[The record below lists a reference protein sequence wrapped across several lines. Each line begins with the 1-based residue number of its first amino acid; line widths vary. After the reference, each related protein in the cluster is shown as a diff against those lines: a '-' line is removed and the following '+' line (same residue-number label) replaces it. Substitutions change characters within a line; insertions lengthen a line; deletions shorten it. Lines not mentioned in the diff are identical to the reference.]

1 MKSMGK
7 KARKEIVA
15 GQGFYYMPS
24 AYVTLKVT
32 VEGRYSHE
40 KMERAVRLLE
50 EAHPLIHHV
59 VRKSGSRMWF
69 EDAGQHVTLKEFDE
83 LQNITWENA
92 IRKIIY
98 KPINLL
104 ETPGVII
111 GVVIRADRF
120 YLMVVCQHMYGDG
133 MSVKLLMDDLIYAYR
148 TGEVPAKKEAYPELC
163 ETDLPEAYRIPGMVR
178 DGLLAVSKRC
188 EEKQVEFTWEDYK
201 QMIETHNASVGYGL
215 VCRNIKKPMF
225 LKLRE
230 KCKELGVTISAA
242 ISTAIADAMLQG
254 EAIEAI
260 ISVDTRRFFERGNE
274 EEMANYASC
283 IKPILHY
290 DRSIGFWENVE
301 ITDRCIKEKRNH
313 TEELFETLYTFMLL
327 SADAFGAAYY
337 ARYGMFRDME
347 VLGMMRNAL
356 SLSYG
361 SENFELSNI
370 RNISFEE
377 VAGDMV
383 VRDAYFIPNLMP
395 ACNCTFGV
403 TSLRDVLTIS
413 LGHKL
418 NAVSEEKAR
427 EIINAVYDSLT
438 MSLEEDA
445 SVAS

>member
-1 MKSMGK
+1 MKMGMK
-7 KARKEIVA
+7 RKEIVA

-32 VEGRYSHE
+32 VEGRYSHA
-40 KMERAVRLLE
+40 KMERAVRCLE
-50 EAHPLIHHV
+50 EAHPLIRHV
-59 VRKSGSRMWF
+59 VRKSGSKMWF
-69 EDAGQHVTLKEFDE
+69 EDAGNHVTLKEFDE

-92 IRKIIY
+92 IRKLIY
-98 KPINLL
+98 KPMHLE

-111 GVVIRADRF
+111 GGVIRADRF

-133 MSVKLLMDDLIYAYR
+133 MSVKVLMEDLLMAYR
-148 TGEVPAKKEAYPELC
+148 TGTVPPKKEAYPELS
-163 ETDLPEAYRIPGMVR
+163 ENDLPAEYRIPEDVKKN
-178 DGLLAVSKRC
+178 LIAVSKKC
-188 EEKQVEFTWEDYK
+188 EEKQVEFSWEMYEK
-201 QMIETHNASVGYGL
+201 MIETHNSSIGYGL
-215 VCRNIKKPMF
+215 VCRNIKRPMF

-230 KCKELGVTISAA
+230 KCKELGVTIGAA
-242 ISTAIADAMLQG
+242 ISTAIAGAMLQG
-254 EAIEAI
+254 DAIEAI
-260 ISVDTRRFFERGNE
+260 ISVDTRAIFGERAGE
-274 EEMANYASC
+274 GMANYASC
-283 IKPILHY
+283 IKPLLRY
-290 DRSIGFWENVE
+290 DRSLEFWDNVV
-301 ITDRCIKEKRNH
+301 IIDRCIKEKRMY
-313 TEELFETLYTFMLL
+313 TEEVLETLYTFMLL

-337 ARYGMFRDME
+337 ARYGLFRDME

-361 SENFELSNI
+361 SENFEMSNI
-370 RNISFEE
+370 KNISFEAAAE
-377 VAGDMV
+377 DFV

-418 NAVSEEKAR
+418 NAVSESKAR
-427 EIINAVYDSLT
+427 EIINTVYDSLT

>member
-1 MKSMGK
+1 MKSMGTK
-7 KARKEIVA
+7 TRKEIVA

-32 VEGRYSHE
+32 VEGRYNRE

-50 EAHPLIHHV
+50 EAHPLICHV
-59 VRKSGSRMWF
+59 VGKSGSKMWF
-69 EDAGQHVTLKEFDE
+69 EDAGKHVTLKEYDE
-83 LQNITWENA
+83 LQNLTWEAA
-92 IRKIIY
+92 IRKMIY

-104 ETPGVII
+104 ETPGVIV

-120 YLMVVCQHMYGDG
+120 YVMVVCQHMYGDG
-133 MSVKLLMDDLIYAYR
+133 MSVKLLMEDLLLAYR
-148 TGEVPAKKEAYPELC
+148 TGELPQKKGAYPELS
-163 ETDLPEAYRIPGMVR
+163 EEDLPEAYRIPEAVR
-178 DGLLAVSKRC
+178 AGLLAVSKKC
-188 EEKQVEFTWEDYK
+188 EEKHVEFTWEDYK
-201 QMIETHNASVGYGL
+201 QMIETHNASIGYGL
-215 VCRNIKKPMF
+215 VCRNIKRPMF

-242 ISTAIADAMLQG
+242 ISTAIAGAMLQG
-254 EAIEAI
+254 DTIEAI
-260 ISVDTRRFFERGNE
+260 ISVDTRSLFNRKNE

-283 IKPILHY
+283 IKPLLQY
-290 DRSIGFWENVE
+290 DRTIGFWDNVV
-301 ITDRCIKEKRNH
+301 ITDRCIKERRSH
-313 TEELFETLYTFMLL
+313 AEEVLDTLYTFMLL

-361 SENFELSNI
+361 SENFELSNL
-370 RNISFEE
+370 REISFAAGSEE
-377 VAGDMV
+377 FV

-427 EIINAVYDSLT
+427 EIINKVYDSLT
-438 MSLEEDA
+438 MSLEADA
-445 SVAS
+445 VVAS

>member
-59 VRKSGSRMWF
+59 VRKSGNRMWF

-148 TGEVPAKKEAYPELC
+148 TGETPAKKVAYPELC
-163 ETDLPEAYRIPGMVR
+163 ETDLPETYRIPGAVR
-178 DGLLAVSKRC
+178 DGLLAVSKKC

-242 ISTAIADAMLQG
+242 ISTAIAGAMLQG
-254 EAIEAI
+254 ETIEAI
-260 ISVDTRRFFERGNE
+260 ISVDTRSFFERGNE

-283 IKPILHY
+283 IKPLLHY

>member
-1 MKSMGK
+1 MGK
-7 KARKEIVA
+7 KSRKEIVA
-15 GQGFYYMPS
+15 GQGFYYMPT

-40 KMERAVRLLE
+40 KMERAVRCLE
-50 EAHPLIHHV
+50 EAHPLICHV
-59 VRKSGSRMWF
+59 VCKSGSKMWF
-69 EDAGQHVTLKEFDE
+69 EDAGKHVTLIEYDE
-83 LQNITWENA
+83 LQSVTWESA
-92 IRKIIY
+92 IRKMIY
-98 KPINLL
+98 KPINLQ
-104 ETPGVII
+104 EMPGVII

-148 TGEVPAKKEAYPELC
+148 TGDMPSRKDAYPELS
-163 ETDLPEAYRIPGMVR
+163 ERDLPELYKIPEAVR
-178 DGLLAVSKRC
+178 EGLLAVSKKC
-188 EEKQVEFTWEDYK
+188 EEKQVAFSWEDYR
-201 QMIETHNASVGYGL
+201 QMIETHNASTGYGL

-242 ISTAIADAMLQG
+242 ISTAIAGAMLQG
-254 EAIEAI
+254 DAIEAI
-260 ISVDTRRFFERGNE
+260 ISVDTRSLFGREKE
-274 EEMANYASC
+274 EGLANYASC
-283 IKPILHY
+283 IKPLLQY
-290 DRSIGFWENVE
+290 DRSIDFWDNVV

-313 TEELFETLYTFMLL
+313 PEEMLETLYTFMLL

-370 RNISFEE
+370 RNISFEA

-413 LGHKL
+413 LGYKL
-418 NAVSEEKAR
+418 NAVTENRAW
-427 EIINAVYDSLT
+427 EIINAVYESLT
-438 MSLEEDA
+438 TSLEEDS

>member
-1 MKSMGK
+1 MGT

-32 VEGRYSHE
+32 VEGRYNHE

-50 EAHPLIHHV
+50 ETHPLICHV
-59 VRKSGSRMWF
+59 VGKSGSKMWF
-69 EDAGQHVTLKEFDE
+69 EDAGKHVTLKEFDE
-83 LQNITWENA
+83 LQNLTWEAA
-92 IRKIIY
+92 IRKMIY

-111 GVVIRADRF
+111 GVVIRSDRF

-133 MSVKLLMDDLIYAYR
+133 MSVKLLMEDLLLAYR
-148 TGEVPAKKEAYPELC
+148 TGELPQKKGAYPELS
-163 ETDLPEAYRIPGMVR
+163 EADLPEAYRIPEAVR
-178 DGLLAVSKRC
+178 ENLIAVSKKC
-188 EEKQVEFTWEDYK
+188 EEKQVEFTWEDYR
-201 QMIETHNASVGYGL
+201 QMIESHNASIGYGL
-215 VCRNIKKPMF
+215 VCRNIKRPMF

-242 ISTAIADAMLQG
+242 ISTAIAGAMLQG
-254 EAIEAI
+254 DTIEAI
-260 ISVDTRRFFERGNE
+260 ISVDTRSLFDRENE

-283 IKPILHY
+283 IKPQLQY
-290 DRSIGFWENVE
+290 DSTIGFWDNVV
-301 ITDRCIKEKRNH
+301 ITDRCIKERRTH
-313 TEELFETLYTFMLL
+313 TEEVLDTLYTFMLL

-337 ARYGMFRDME
+337 ARYGLFRDME

-361 SENFELSNI
+361 SENFELSNL
-370 RNISFEE
+370 RAISFA
-377 VAGDMV
+377 AGSEDFV

-427 EIINAVYDSLT
+427 EIINKVYDSLT

-445 SVAS
+445 VVASQ

>member
-1 MKSMGK
+1 MGTK
-7 KARKEIVA
+7 TRKEIVA

-59 VRKSGSRMWF
+59 VRKSGSKMWF
-69 EDAGQHVTLKEFDE
+69 EDAGKHVTLKEYDE
-83 LQNITWENA
+83 LRNITWEAA
-92 IRKIIY
+92 IRKMVY

-104 ETPGVII
+104 ETPGVMI

-133 MSVKLLMDDLIYAYR
+133 MSVKLLMEDLIYAYR
-148 TGEVPAKKEAYPELC
+148 TGEVPAKKRAYPELS
-163 ETDLPEAYRIPGMVR
+163 EKDLPEAYRIPDAVR
-178 DGLLAVSKRC
+178 EGLLAVSKKC

-201 QMIETHNASVGYGL
+201 QMIETHNASTGYGL

-230 KCKELGVTISAA
+230 KCKELGVTIGAA
-242 ISTAIADAMLQG
+242 VSTAIAGAMLQG
-254 EAIEAI
+254 DAIEAI
-260 ISVDTRRFFERGNE
+260 ISVDTRNLFGSMKEDE
-274 EEMANYASC
+274 LANYASC
-283 IKPILHY
+283 IKPLLSY
-290 DRSIGFWENVE
+290 DRSLGFWDNVV
-301 ITDRCIKEKRNH
+301 IIDRCIKEKRTH
-313 TEELFETLYTFMLL
+313 TEEMLATLYTFMLL

-361 SENFELSNI
+361 SENFELSNLK
-370 RNISFEE
+370 NISFEE
-377 VAGDMV
+377 AAGDIV

-403 TSLRDVLTIS
+403 TSLKDVLTLS
-413 LGHKL
+413 LGHKP
-418 NAVSEEKAR
+418 NAVSENRAW